1 MARGLNGRTIPLL
14 GAASLLPMDMTR
26 ETPFDEQLLKR
37 ALNLI
42 SFISSVIIKPQIR
55 NCHLFFRFIYEL

>member
-1 MARGLNGRTIPLL
+1 MARGLNGRTIPLV
-14 GAASLLPMDMTR
+14 GAAPLLPMDMTR

-42 SFISSVIIKPQIR
+42 SFISSEITKPRIR
-55 NCHLFFRFIYEL
+55 SFHFFQMCL

>member
-1 MARGLNGRTIPLL
+1 MARGLNGRTIPLV
-14 GAASLLPMDMTR
+14 GAAPLLDMTR

-42 SFISSVIIKPQIR
+42 SFISSEITKPRIR
-55 NCHLFFRFIYEL
+55 SCHFF